1 MRAKLS
7 EFFGSNI
14 EWILVVSGALTAIA
28 GAGAFLFPKT
38 LLRLIFKVENPDGAI
53 LFFVMHW
60 GILIFVVGALLKVV
74 AYEPGLRAPV
84 LVAAAIEKF
93 GILFLVLFGP
103 LKRTLGMT
111 AIAVFDGS
119 LAVIYVLYLV
129 SMPR

>member
-1 MRAKLS
+1 MRAGLS

-14 EWILVVSGALTAIA
+14 EWILVVSGVLTALA
-28 GAGAFLFPKT
+28 GACAFLFPKP
-38 LLRLIFKVENPDGAI
+38 LLRLIFKVENPDAAI

-84 LVAAAIEKF
+84 LIAAAIEKF

-103 LKRTLGMT
+103 LNGRSG
-111 AIAVFDGS
+111 
-119 LAVIYVLYLV
+119 
-129 SMPR
+129 